1 LFVKQQDQQAGIR
14 RAQSLS
20 IYDNTQVDLHG
31 RPSLQRSR
39 PTTPS
44 RTATTTTPNTNVHL
58 DPSENWKTGN

>member
-1 LFVKQQDQQAGIR
+1 
-14 RAQSLS
+14 LS

>member
-1 LFVKQQDQQAGIR
+1 MR

-20 IYDNTQVDLHG
+20 IYENTQIDQQGRTSSHG
-31 RPSLQRSR
+31 SR

-44 RTATTTTPNTNVHL
+44 RLLHATTNTIVHL